1 MRSLR
6 LWRRVLLAAAV
17 MAVGLALWLGGRLQ
31 SRGVSAQRSFL
42 TMQYAPPIDQYDALE
57 RTTRFVPEVGGVARW
72 RAGLRAQRA
81 AARYWL
87 GRYPELTAQ
96 GQPVSGARGEAA
108 GNPGH
113 LLLVANAAYRQTA
126 GDLNEQ
132 TPPER
137 FDSIARMYLDA
148 LEGDAELVD
157 AAYNYEFVVRLRNQL
172 VRDRTA
178 RRRARPGD
186 AGDDR
191 AVTPSLHGSPG
202 AAPPDADL
210 KEFKVIVPQRPEERS
225 QQPEA
230 GVSGGKVRK
239 G

>member
-1 MRSLR
+1 MRL
-6 LWRRVLLAAAV
+6 LRRVLLAVAV
-17 MAVGLALWLGGRLQ
+17 MAVGLALWLGGRVQ
-31 SRGVSAQRSFL
+31 SRGVTAQRSFL

-57 RTTRFVPEVGGVARW
+57 RSTRFVPEIGGVAGW

-81 AARYWL
+81 ASLYWL
-87 GRYPELTAQ
+87 GRYPELTAPRE
-96 GQPVSGARGEAA
+96 PVSGARGEAT

-113 LLLVANAAYRQTA
+113 LLLIANAAYRQAA

-157 AAYNYEFVVRLRNQL
+157 AAYNYEFVVRRRNQL
-172 VRDRTA
+172 ARERTA
-178 RRRARPGD
+178 RRRPRPAD
-186 AGDDR
+186 ADDGR
-191 AVTPSLHGSPG
+191 AVMPSLHGSPG